1 MELMAT
7 CLERLLKKLAGPV
20 PEDIVCKMA
29 VSVST
34 CVTALCSIS
43 TCVCVVQIVKA
54 LDYLKTQHQ
63 VIHRGS
69 LKSGVEWLLRNPF
82 WC

>member
-29 VSVST
+29 VSVSGWFLVIT
-34 CVTALCSIS
+34 LCVMCI
-43 TCVCVVQIVKA
+43 CCVQIVKA

-69 LKSGVEWLLRNPF
+69 LK
-82 WC
+82 